1 MDVGDTDRR
10 PALFT
15 DSVDFSPLRFAVVLA
30 VLAGA
35 TLLGLAYRY
44 RAGRVRAV
52 AGRELIRPDEIGAPL
67 GETVT
72 LVQISTEFCAQCPA
86 ARRLLGELAA
96 AVPGT
101 RFVEVPAERFPA
113 FVERFN
119 VLATPTVFVLD
130 AAGRLVRRANS
141 LPARADVL
149 AAITEAGGQLPA
161 AVRPS

>member
-1 MDVGDTDRR
+1 M
-10 PALFT
+10 
-15 DSVDFSPLRFAVVLA
+15 DFSLTRLA
-30 VLAGA
+30 VLLAVVAVA
-35 TLLGLAYRY
+35 TGLGLVYRH

-52 AGRELIRPDEIGAPL
+52 AGRELVRPEEIGAPL
-67 GETVT
+67 GRDVT
-72 LVQISTEFCAQCPA
+72 LVQVSTEFCARCPA

-130 AAGRLVRRANS
+130 AAGRVVRRANS
-141 LPARADVL
+141 LPTRADVL